1 MTDTSTFMDLLLTSV
16 RREVLKKLVFSK
28 PLAPDVPKKITV
40 RLCAHR
46 GRRLLAAEFSLEGDT
61 VAQKNFTEDTV
72 ADGLL
77 TYFHAYGQINL
88 LTTAGDAEYRL
99 TSKGKEFYL
108 GVKALSDKFRG
119 TTASF
124 VSAIESLDKKK
135 SYLLSGE
142 EPFLKVLGISDKNG
156 RVHDKMQGKFRQI
169 HRFLEQIERIMPQLP
184 AEGKLHIYDLC
195 CGKSYLSFAVYHYLS
210 ALLKREVDM
219 LCMDRKAD
227 VIRYCADC
235 ANELGFRGM
244 RFIAG
249 DICDLSPTDTP
260 DMVMSLHA
268 CDVATD
274 VVLDTAIR
282 LGARVILSTPCCQR
296 YLTSRLQ
303 APQLSFVSEYP
314 HLKNK
319 LCETLTDALRL
330 GRLRAAGY
338 RTTACELTD
347 PENTP
352 KNTLLRAVKVGEG
365 RKEDIDAYQAM
376 LNFVLQDGA
385 DTYLE
390 DIL

>member
-1 MTDTSTFMDLLLTSV
+1 MTDTSAFMDLLLTSM

-28 PLAPDVPKKITV
+28 PLTPDVPKKITA

-61 VAQKNFTEDTV
+61 VAQKNFTED
-72 ADGLL
+72 AAAEGLL
-77 TYFHAYGQINL
+77 AYFHTYGQINL

-99 TSKGKEFYL
+99 TSKGKELFL

-119 TTASF
+119 ATASF
-124 VSAIESLDKKK
+124 VSAVEALDKKK

-142 EPFLKVLGISDKNG
+142 EPFLRVLGISDKNG
-156 RVHDKMQGKFRQI
+156 RIHDKMQGKFRQI
-169 HRFLEQIERIMPQLP
+169 HRFLEQIGEIMPELP
-184 AEGKLHIYDLC
+184 AEGTLRIYDLC
-195 CGKSYLSFAVYHYLS
+195 CGKSYLSFAVYHYLT
-210 ALLKREVDM
+210 ALLGREVDM
-219 LCMDRKAD
+219 LCIDRKTD

-235 ANELGFRGM
+235 ASEVNFRGM
-244 RFIAG
+244 HFIAG
-249 DICDLSPTDTP
+249 DISTLPATDTP
-260 DMVMSLHA
+260 DLVMSLHA
-268 CDVATD
+268 CDIATD
-274 VVLDTAIR
+274 IVLDTAIR
-282 LGARVILSTPCCQR
+282 LGARVILSTPCCHR
-296 YLTSRLQ
+296 YLTGRLQ
-303 APQLSFVSEYP
+303 APELAFVSEYP

-338 RTTACELTD
+338 RTVACELTD

-365 RKEDIDAYQAM
+365 RQEDIDAYNAM
-376 LNFVLQDGA
+376 LHFVLKDGA
-385 DTYLE
+385 DTYLK